1 MSDDPEP
8 AFPAQPQTKKE
19 GEEKMKMKKLLS
31 AILAAVMAISCVTPA
46 FANVEIGTQYDLQ
59 VTDADR
65 AAIHAA
71 VDALSGYEGKD
82 MVSGDGTYDPLTLV
96 GTMLDGSSYDS
107 ISHGS
112 RAEGTFT
119 PTEYPFPVTNAV
131 GNRNEYDRK
140 SAKLAWIV
148 DVAEKL
154 GFPVVVQRQ
163 PDKTIYME
171 IGDPEA
177 PEMVMALSHLDSPTA
192 SISAAQLAR
201 WRNAEGELGAEGAY
215 HSPYIKDGWV
225 YGAGIQDDSGPTLAT
240 MYAALAMMK
249 AGVPMDRRVRI
260 VMGIYEDGGPGTPS
274 VANTL
279 KYMDIPYYTSNPS
292 FYDNWAYKSL
302 NREETPIAAYTSD
315 SRFPVVVGNSKSST
329 PNMQLDL
336 SADAGKPFSMTS
348 ALAGVTLR
356 EGDPTLKDIAYGSTT
371 QVASRSIITLNVA
384 GVAEADRVKFENAIL
399 AAATEQGWL
408 PAAEGTTPKVQV
420 TFEAENEL
428 LVLEVNTDVAME
440 MPMPHYG
447 KNAIVWSMYLLS
459 EAFEAQGI
467 KDMALNTYANGIVD
481 LFFQDCVEGEA
492 YIGAYFLPEDLLRHP
507 DSGVPNMTFGV
518 MANINNEVPRSYF
531 DAETNLISIPLYIR
545 SMFAYK
551 PDYDLAVTCLKEA
564 FVEAGINLNGTIAA
578 FSNPTLYLANE
589 NPLIALQFESY
600 KASMEFN
607 PDEFADVYGL
617 LDISSPVGTTGGTLA
632 TNFRNKMTAFGA
644 VIPGNERWWH
654 TANERMKVESA
665 IQMTKMMADGML
677 EMARYSGPA
686 GAQFMWAD
694 IEGLNANRAE
704 LDLLDATIATYVDA
718 SEVVTEEHLGDNVL
732 MAATSFDIPMWKD
745 RGNTSFTQAQY
756 DLGHEAGG
764 CYLPLDN
771 EDFLANTFVLPMR
784 LEFKVERPSD
794 MSAKDWATLVSGGY
808 ENFTFGIVVNGEA
821 VELVVPEGADAD
833 KYFASRVS
841 MYDDD
846 VLYISANLAIT
857 DAAYE
862 GVTAITA
869 DSKTDLFDLN
879 DTWLET
885 NENPFPERGQIE
897 ERGFFLLGDGEKN
910 ARFGS
915 PDAIYVAAE
924 PVNVT
929 VSAAKGGS
937 VSASAS
943 GTVAVGTK
951 VELTADANYGYAF
964 KNWTVNGQ
972 VVSTKASTTFTV
984 VENAEIVANFT
995 LTAVNGSAR
1004 PVEIEDPTPVT
1015 PVTPVTPATKLTRA
1029 MLVQMLY
1036 ELEGKPAVSGTAN
1049 FSDVAASANYA
1060 AAVKWASD
1068 NGVVAGMGDGTFAPN
1083 ANVTREQLAV
1093 ILMGYAKSEGKNVS
1107 ATTDLAVYADAANV
1121 SSWAEA
1127 AMKWAVASGV
1137 MTGKTA
1143 TTLDP
1148 KGTATNAEVAKM
1160 LESI

>member
-1 MSDDPEP
+1 MSDGTEP
-8 AFPAQPQTKKE
+8 AFPAQTQTNKE
-19 GEEKMKMKKLLS
+19 GDEKMKMKKLLS
-31 AILAAVMAISCVTPA
+31 AALAAVMAISCVTPA

-112 RAEGTFT
+112 SAAGAA
-119 PTEYPFPVTNAV
+119 PTEYPFPVSNTEK
-131 GNRNEYDRK
+131 NRNEYDRK

-163 PDKTIYME
+163 PDKTIWME

-201 WRNAEGELGAEGAY
+201 WRNAEGEIGDPEAY
-215 HSPYIKDGWV
+215 HKPYVKDGWV
-225 YGAGIQDDSGPTLAT
+225 YGAGMQDDSGPTLAT

-274 VANTL
+274 AANTL

-315 SRFPVVVGNSKSST
+315 SRFPVVVGNSKANT
-329 PNMQLDL
+329 PNLVMDL

-356 EGDPTLKDIAYGSTT
+356 EGDPTLKDIVYGSTQ
-371 QVASRSIITLNVA
+371 QVPSRSIITLNVA
-384 GVAEADRVKFENAIL
+384 GVAEADRVKFTNSIIAS
-399 AAATEQGWL
+399 ATERGWL

-467 KDMALNTYANGIVD
+467 KDYALNTYANGIVD
-481 LFFQDCVEGEA
+481 LFFQNCVEGEA
-492 YIGAYFLPEDLLRHP
+492 YIGAYILPEELLRHP

-518 MANINNEVPRSYF
+518 MATIKNEVPASYF
-531 DAETNLISIPLYIR
+531 DAATNVITIPVVTR

-551 PDYDLAVTCLKEA
+551 PEYDLAVTCIQEA
-564 FVEAGINLNGTIAA
+564 IAATGITMTGKFAA

-600 KASMEFN
+600 KASMEYN
-607 PDEFADVYGL
+607 PDEFADVYDL
-617 LDISSPVGTTGGTLA
+617 LAISSPVGTTGGTLA

-654 TANERMKVESA
+654 TANERMKVDSA

-704 LDLLDATIATYVDA
+704 LDLLDATVATYQDA
-718 SEVVTEEHLGDNVL
+718 SAVVTEEHLGDNVL
-732 MAATSFDIPMWKD
+732 MAATCFDIPMWKD

-771 EDFLANTFVLPMR
+771 QDFLDNTFVLPMR
-784 LEFKVERPSD
+784 LEFKVERPDYLSED
-794 MSAKDWATLVSGGY
+794 EWATLVNGGY
-808 ENFTFGIVVNGEA
+808 ENFTFGIVANGEA
-821 VELVVPEGADAD
+821 VELVVPEGEDAD

-885 NENPFPERGQIE
+885 HENPFPERGQVE

-915 PDAIYVAAE
+915 PEAIYVAAE
-924 PVNVT
+924 PCEVKVT
-929 VSAAKGGS
+929 STRGGCVS
-937 VSASAS
+937 VSEQ
-943 GTVAVGTK
+943 GTLEVGTQ
-951 VELTADANYGYAF
+951 VTAKANPSLGYTF
-964 KNWTVNGQ
+964 VGWTVDGE
-972 VVSTKASTTFTV
+972 VVSKDCKLTFTV
-984 VENAEIVANFT
+984 VEDVTYVANF
-995 LTAVNGSAR
+995 
-1004 PVEIEDPTPVT
+1004 
-1015 PVTPVTPATKLTRA
+1015 KLTTQVIA
-1029 MLVQMLY
+1029 EKWFDNWFEPVIKPPVVKPPVVKPQNPVQ
-1036 ELEGKPAVSGTAN
+1036 N
-1049 FSDVAASANYA
+1049 IIN
-1060 AAVKWASD
+1060 KW
-1068 NGVVAGMGDGTFAPN
+1068 
-1083 ANVTREQLAV
+1083 
-1093 ILMGYAKSEGKNVS
+1093 
-1107 ATTDLAVYADAANV
+1107 
-1121 SSWAEA
+1121 
-1127 AMKWAVASGV
+1127 
-1137 MTGKTA
+1137 
-1143 TTLDP
+1143 LD
-1148 KGTATNAEVAKM
+1148 
-1160 LESI
+1160 IWF